1 MELHHLR
8 RFVILAEELHFTRA
22 AERLHIEQSPLSRN
36 IRELE
41 DDLGVTL
48 FQRDRRGTRLTSA
61 GRTLLKEARRL
72 LSVMEQVRENVKA
85 VASGLRGSLHIAVSD
100 GVIDPRL
107 SAFLARCREEEPE
120 TEIHLSEVT
129 LSEQLRGLRC
139 GDFVL
144 GLACTAEVGEGITT
158 ESIWQDALLAAIP
171 IRHPLLTHKA
181 IALPALVDYPLILY
195 DPQQCEGQYRELIHL
210 LRPLEGE
217 LNIIEYATSQDMML
231 ALVGAGY
238 GIGFITAN
246 RFALCRCP
254 HVIIRRLKV
263 DSAVLTTYLLRPRE
277 EPSPALLDR
286 FASRL
291 HDCVTPHH
299 G

>member
-1 MELHHLR
+1 MEFHHLR

-36 IRELE
+36 IKELE

-48 FQRDRRGTRLTSA
+48 FHRDRRGTRLTSA

-72 LSVMEQVRENVKA
+72 LTVMEQVRENVKA
-85 VASGLRGSLHIAVSD
+85 VASGLCGSLQIAVSD

-107 SAFLARCREEEPE
+107 SAFLASCREEEPE

-144 GLACTAEVGEGITT
+144 GLACTAEVGEGIAA
-158 ESIWQDALLAAIP
+158 EPIWQDVLLAAVP
-171 IRHPLLTHKA
+171 SRHPLLVHKT
-181 IALPALVDYPLILY
+181 IPLPDLVDYPLILY
-195 DPQQCEGQYRELIHL
+195 DPQQCEGQHRELLRL

-217 LNIIEYATSQDMML
+217 LNIVEYAASQDMML

-246 RFALCRCP
+246 RFALYRCP
-254 HVIIRRLKV
+254 HVIARPLDE
-263 DSAVLTTYLLRPRE
+263 DSAVITTYLLRLNE
-277 EPSPALLDR
+277 ETSTGLLDR
-286 FASRL
+286 FAARL
-291 HDCVTPHH
+291 HDCAKSYQ